1 MKDLRAP
8 KKRSPETT
16 EAWILG
22 SGTAS
27 FAAALYLV
35 QDVKIPA
42 AKVHVLDSHVSIENV
57 VHQKGNSATGYD
69 QFAGCL
75 PVPVGA
81 PLKKLLASVPSIQN
95 QGKTV
100 LDDIQNAEIN
110 RTSVAQDH
118 RTRFMKRNSSLRN
131 IPTKSLNLSSK
142 QRLQL
147 IWFILKQEK
156 LLGRNQIQD
165 CLPHSFFQSSF
176 WVVWS
181 AQFGFQPWHSAAEF
195 RRSLRLYLGE
205 FHSLSILSCMDITGY
220 YQHEYILLPLY
231 RFLHSLGVDFQFDTK
246 VADIATVPHKDHQTI
261 SQLDLIQRGFATRK
275 QLGQNDIVIMTIGS
289 TVSGSATGTNDR
301 QPVWQQMETGEE
313 LDENWSLWL
322 ELGTRHRKFGNPYNF
337 CTRQSESMM
346 ESFTITTEDLAF
358 FQQISALSHSMV
370 GAGAFISVPECHWK
384 LNICIPAQPVFSKQ
398 PYNVRVLW
406 GFALFPW
413 SKGNYVKKPMLE
425 CSGAEIMIELL
436 RHLDIPPELLL
447 RRTVTIPRV
456 MPRMSSILLIRSS
469 RDRPEIIP
477 QNTCN
482 IGLIGQF
489 VEIPRYSC
497 ADMSYG
503 VRTAQIAVSQLMG
516 VNVQQEE
523 RWKLPLPLPTLL
535 RLSFWK

>member
-1 MKDLRAP
+1 MNAKDLQAP
-8 KKRSPETT
+8 KKRSLETT

-35 QDVKIPA
+35 QDIKIPA
-42 AKVHVLDSHVSIENV
+42 HKVHVLDSHVSIENV
-57 VHQKGNSATGYD
+57 LHHKGNFITGYD

-81 PLKKLLASVPSIQN
+81 PLKELLASVPSIGN
-95 QGKTV
+95 QGQSV

-110 RTSVAQDH
+110 RTSVTH
-118 RTRFMKRNSSLRN
+118 NHGTRFMVKRNSNLRN
-131 IPTKSLNLSSK
+131 VSTKSLDLSSK

-147 IWFILKQEK
+147 IWFLLKREK
-156 LLGRNQIQD
+156 RLGRNQIQD
-165 CLPHSFFQSSF
+165 LLPNSFFQSSF
-176 WVVWS
+176 WVIWS

-195 RRSLRLYLGE
+195 RRSLCLHLKE
-205 FHSLSILSCMDITGY
+205 FHNLSILSCLDITGY
-220 YQHEYILLPLY
+220 YQHEFIFIPIY

-246 VADIATVPHKDHQTI
+246 VADITTIPHNEHQSI
-261 SQLDLIQRGFATRK
+261 SQLDLIQSGFPTRK
-275 QLGQNDIVIMTIGS
+275 KNRTKRHRS
-289 TVSGSATGTNDR
+289 TTSGSATGTNDH
-301 QPVWQQMETGEE
+301 QPIWQPIETGEE

-346 ESFTITTEDLAF
+346 ESFTITTEDLTF
-358 FQQISALSHSMV
+358 FQQINALSHSMV
-370 GAGAFISVPECHWK
+370 GAGAFISLPESHWR
-384 LNICIPAQPVFSKQ
+384 LNICIPAQPVFSQQ

-406 GFALFPW
+406 GFAIFPW

-425 CSGAEIMIELL
+425 CSGGEVMTEVL
-436 RHLDIPPELLL
+436 RHLDIVPELLI
-447 RRTVTIPRV
+447 RRTITIPRV
-456 MPRMSSILLIRSS
+456 MPRMSSILLARSS

-489 VEIPRYSC
+489 VDIPRYSC

-503 VRTAQIAVSQLMG
+503 VRTAQMAVSQLMG
-516 VNVQQEE
+516 ADIQREG
-523 RWKLPLPLPTLL
+523 RWKLSMSNLL
-535 RLSFWK
+535 KFLFGK